1 VTRSLSKKD
10 EQDNLLMSFTS
21 REFRDA
27 LGRFTTGVCVI
38 TANPSGF
45 KPFGMTV
52 NSFASVSLD
61 PALLLW
67 SLQKNSECA
76 GAFEVAQK
84 FTVNVLGLH
93 QKDLSNR
100 YAKKGDHDLQDGEF
114 RLGRSGCV
122 VLKDALTS
130 FECRIQSRIDAG
142 DHIILLGHVMEVTN
156 KPTGK
161 PLVFYSGQYRELK

>member
-1 VTRSLSKKD
+1 VFSSPIKQEILP
-10 EQDNLLMSFTS
+10 MSFTS
-21 REFRDA
+21 REYRDA
-27 LGRFTTGVCVI
+27 LGRFVTGVCVI

-45 KPFGMTV
+45 KPFGMTI

-67 SLQKNSECA
+67 SLQKNSECLE
-76 GAFEVAQK
+76 AFELAHK

-93 QKDLSNR
+93 QKDVSNR
-100 YAKKGDHDLQDGEF
+100 YAKKGDHELQDGEY

-130 FECRIQSRIDAG
+130 FECKIHSRVDGG
-142 DHIILLGHVMEVTN
+142 DHIILIGQVVEMTN

-161 PLVFYSGQYRELK
+161 PLVFYCGQYRELK

>member
-1 VTRSLSKKD
+1 
-10 EQDNLLMSFTS
+10 MSFTS

-27 LGRFTTGVCVI
+27 LGRFATGVCVI
-38 TANPSGF
+38 TANPPGF
-45 KPFGMTV
+45 RPFGMTV

-61 PALLLW
+61 PALVLW

-76 GAFEVAQK
+76 GAFEAARQ

-93 QKDLSNR
+93 QKDVSNR
-100 YAKKGDHDLQDGEF
+100 YARKGDHDLQEGEY

-130 FECRIQSRIDAG
+130 FECNLHSRIDGG
-142 DHIILLGHVMEVTN
+142 DHIILLGHVVEMAN
-156 KPTGK
+156 RPSGK